1 MRLQISSW
9 EDLNAKQQSALL
21 KRPQASQDTSIR
33 AKAVEIIGA
42 VRTNGDRALFE
53 LTQKYDGVSI
63 EKLRV
68 TEAEFDSASKQL
80 SPDEL
85 AAINLAIAN
94 VRRFH
99 ELQIPS
105 PIDVETMP
113 GVRCERIS
121 QPLDAVGLYVPA
133 GTAPLPSAAIMLA
146 IPANIALQIRQF

>member
-21 KRPQASQDTSIR
+21 KRPQASQDVSIR

-53 LTQKYDGVSI
+53 LTQKYEGISI

-80 SPDEL
+80 S
-85 AAINLAIAN
+85 
-94 VRRFH
+94 
-99 ELQIPS
+99 
-105 PIDVETMP
+105 
-113 GVRCERIS
+113 
-121 QPLDAVGLYVPA
+121 
-133 GTAPLPSAAIMLA
+133 
-146 IPANIALQIRQF
+146 